1 MVKINQNKCIGCG
14 ICQSVCPE
22 GFEIIGG
29 KARIKDDKADCIQ
42 QAIEACPRNVITLD
56 ESQEQSKS
64 ISNENLERSMGQRIG
79 FGRGNGQGMGQGRGQ
94 GRGSEFGK
102 GRNRA

>member
-22 GFEIIGG
+22 GFEIIEG
-29 KARIKDDKADCIQ
+29 KARIKDDKAACIQ

-56 ESQEQSKS
+56 ESQEQKKV
-64 ISNENLERSMGQRIG
+64 ISNENLERSSEYGRG
-79 FGRGNGQGMGQGRGQ
+79 FGRGNSQGRGH
-94 GRGSEFGK
+94 GFGK
-102 GRNRA
+102 GRNRT

>member
-22 GFEIIGG
+22 GFEIIRG
-29 KARIKDDKADCIQ
+29 KARVKDDKAACIQ
-42 QAIEACPRNVITLD
+42 QAIEACPRNAIILD
-56 ESQEQSKS
+56 ESQEQNRV
-64 ISNENLERSMGQRIG
+64 ISNENLERNTGYGRG
-79 FGRGNGQGMGQGRGQ
+79 FGRRMDQGGGHG
-94 GRGSEFGK
+94 FGK